1 MSVRS
6 PFLLVGALAGGLTAS
21 QYPEY
26 AQQYQQ
32 RLGGAVAE
40 LGVVIDNFDIDAAN
54 QGLNREQALARY
66 DTSTDQFLVERGT
79 SISKT
84 IARYENLK
92 AHQQAL
98 IDAGPVEEFAAFTS
112 HLDPKLLSDTLNVY
126 KPAVP
131 VTPSGL
137 TFAGIGL
144 LVGLGLFR
152 LMWGIL
158 AFPFRKRV
166 RVSR

>member
-1 MSVRS
+1 MRS

-26 AQQYQQ
+26 TQQYQQ
-32 RLGGAVAE
+32 RLGGAVEE
-40 LGVVIDNFDIDAAN
+40 LGVVIENFDQDAAN
-54 QGLNREQALARY
+54 QGLNRDQALARY
-66 DTSTDQFLVERGT
+66 DASTDQFLMERGL

-84 IARYENLK
+84 IARFENLK

-98 IDAGPVEEFAAFTS
+98 IDAGPVEQFTAFAS
-112 HLDPKLLSDTLNVY
+112 HLDPKLLSDTMNSY

-137 TFAGIGL
+137 TFL
-144 LVGLGLFR
+144 GLGLLIGWGLFR
-152 LMWGIL
+152 FVWGIF
-158 AFPFRKRV
+158 AWPFRRRV
-166 RVSR
+166 RISR

>member
-1 MSVRS
+1 MRS

-26 AQQYQQ
+26 AQQYNQ

-40 LGVVIDNFDIDAAN
+40 LSVVIENFDTDAAN
-54 QGLNREQALARY
+54 QGLSRDQALIRY
-66 DTSTDQFLVERGT
+66 SASSDQFLLERGNSMAQ
-79 SISKT
+79 SIS
-84 IARYENLK
+84 RFENLK

-98 IDAGPVEEFAAFTS
+98 IDAGPVEQFTAFTS
-112 HLDPKLLSDTLNVY
+112 HLDPKLLSDTLESY

-131 VTPSGL
+131 VTATGL
-137 TFAGIGL
+137 TFAGVGL
-144 LVGLGLFR
+144 LIGWAFFR
-152 LMWGIL
+152 LAWGVF
-158 AFPFRKRV
+158 AWPFRRRV

>member
-1 MSVRS
+1 MRS

-26 AQQYQQ
+26 AQQYHQ

-40 LGVVIDNFDIDAAN
+40 LAAVIDDFDIDAAN
-54 QGLNREQALARY
+54 QGLSRQQALARY
-66 DTSTDQFLVERGT
+66 VVSSDQFLVERGT
-79 SISKT
+79 SIGKT
-84 IARYENLK
+84 ISRYENLK

-98 IDAGPVEEFAAFTS
+98 LDAGPVEQFTAFAS
-112 HLDPKLLSDTLNVY
+112 HLDPKLLSATINSY

-131 VTPSGL
+131 VTTTGL

-144 LVGLGLFR
+144 LIGWGLFR
-152 LMWGIL
+152 FVWGIF

-166 RVSR
+166 RITK